1 MPVLFSPEDV
11 MKPILHKYLRI
22 SLLLVI
28 LFVNLGLEH
37 PQAVYA
43 AAPSNDNFVNAKVI
57 DSITYIDQDVDTTL
71 ATPRGDAIPGDGSDP
86 DNVGP
91 CDGEFLNIGNNTVW
105 YRYTPSVQ
113 ETISVDTIGTNYDAY
128 LAVWTGTV
136 GNLNLV
142 ACNDDN
148 FNGIAELSFIANPG
162 VTYYIQVAQFNG
174 YEGGT
179 PAAPTGGLLQFHVYI
194 TNLDVYVGPARQ
206 DSYYL
211 YNNNVLVDSYPSLLD
226 GPVKVTSTIGENIF
240 TSQRV
245 TSGDS
250 YNELM
255 GFPANQLTTEYWFP
269 YYDHGYPTVTGSNM
283 RMWILV
289 GNASNTQ
296 TADVQIYI
304 GGVLQTVPGSNPPVT
319 TFSIPPGG
327 NVTPRWIGLQRGPVR
342 VVSTNGVPIF
352 TSQRVFTS
360 TNNAFDEKLGYPAN
374 QFTTEYWFPWY
385 DDKNMTNH
393 ILVGNTSSSQ
403 AASVQIYIAGV
414 LRGTYNIPANGVLQQ
429 RYPGLIGGPV
439 QVRST
444 NGVNIVTSQKSV
456 SGTKRSYNEVMGYPF
471 NQFATTYWFPWYDH
485 GYPNVIGS
493 NMRTWI
499 LVGNPSTT
507 QTATVQIYIGG
518 VLMEDPN
525 STSTP
530 KSTTFTIPP
539 RGNVT
544 PRWIGLQG
552 GPVQI
557 VSNIPIFASERVF
570 TVPNSIFNEA
580 MGIPGNQLTS
590 EYWYPWY
597 DSQNMSNFLLVSK
610 P

>member
-1 MPVLFSPEDV
+1 MNAKLD
-11 MKPILHKYLRI
+11 KGLRI
-22 SLLLVI
+22 GLFLLILLVS
-28 LFVNLGLEH
+28 LGLDR
-37 PQAVYA
+37 PKGVYA
-43 AAPSNDNFVNAKVI
+43 AAPSHDDFINAKVI
-57 DSITYIDQDVDTTL
+57 DSITYVDLNVDVRE
-71 ATPRGDAIPGDGSDP
+71 ATPQYNPLNNTVVIPGDGSDP

-91 CDGEFLNIGNNTVW
+91 CVGTNPPRALNVGSNTVW
-105 YRYTPSVQ
+105 YKYTPNTTES
-113 ETISVDTIGTNYDAY
+113 ISVDTTGSNYDTY
-128 LAVWTGTV
+128 IAVWTGTP
-136 GNLNLV
+136 GSLNLV
-142 ACNDDN
+142 KCNDEDDN
-148 FNGIAELSFIANPG
+148 GYSTLSFIANTG
-162 VTYYIQVAQFNG
+162 ITYYIQVAQYNG
-174 YEGGT
+174 YYGENYN
-179 PAAPTGGLLQFHVYI
+179 PPTTTGILQFHVYI
-194 TNLDVYVGPARQ
+194 TNLNVSVGTSLQ
-206 DSYYL
+206 NNYYL
-211 YNNNVLVDSYPSLLD
+211 YNASVLTDYYPSLLD
-226 GPVKVTSTIGENIF
+226 GPVKVTSSIGENIF

-269 YYDHGYPTVTGSNM
+269 YYDHGYPNVVGSNM
-283 RMWILV
+283 RTWILV
-289 GNASNTQ
+289 GNASNTLS
-296 TADVQIYI
+296 ANVQIYI
-304 GGVLQTVPGSNPPVT
+304 GGVLRHSETIAPGSR
-319 TFSIPPGG
+319 I
-327 NVTPRWIGLQRGPVR
+327 TPRWIGLQSGPVR

-403 AASVQIYIAGV
+403 AASVQIFIAGI
-414 LRGTYNIPANGVLQQ
+414 LRGTYTVPANGVLQQ

-444 NGVNIVTSQKSV
+444 NGVNIVASQKSV
-456 SGTKRSYNEVMGYPF
+456 SGLQRSYNEVMGYPF
-471 NQFATTYWFPWYDH
+471 NQFTTTYWFPWYDH
-485 GYPNVIGS
+485 GYPSVIGS

-507 QTATVQIYIGG
+507 QTANVQIYIGG
-518 VLMEDPN
+518 ILQTVPG
-525 STSTP
+525 STP
-530 KSTTFTIPP
+530 PTTTFTIPP

-552 GPVQI
+552 GPVQV
-557 VSNIPIFASERVF
+557 VSDIPIFASERVF
-570 TVPNSIFNEA
+570 TVPNSVFNEA

-597 DSQNMSNFLLVSK
+597 DSQNMNNFLLISK

>member
-1 MPVLFSPEDV
+1 LFATVAVPVLFSPEDV

-269 YYDHGYPTVTGSNM
+269 
-283 RMWILV
+283 
-289 GNASNTQ
+289 
-296 TADVQIYI
+296 
-304 GGVLQTVPGSNPPVT
+304 
-319 TFSIPPGG
+319 
-327 NVTPRWIGLQRGPVR
+327 
-342 VVSTNGVPIF
+342 
-352 TSQRVFTS
+352 
-360 TNNAFDEKLGYPAN
+360 
-374 QFTTEYWFPWY
+374 
-385 DDKNMTNH
+385 
-393 ILVGNTSSSQ
+393 
-403 AASVQIYIAGV
+403 
-414 LRGTYNIPANGVLQQ
+414 
-429 RYPGLIGGPV
+429 
-439 QVRST
+439 
-444 NGVNIVTSQKSV
+444 
-456 SGTKRSYNEVMGYPF
+456 
-471 NQFATTYWFPWYDH
+471 
-485 GYPNVIGS
+485 
-493 NMRTWI
+493 
-499 LVGNPSTT
+499 
-507 QTATVQIYIGG
+507 
-518 VLMEDPN
+518 
-525 STSTP
+525 
-530 KSTTFTIPP
+530 
-539 RGNVT
+539 
-544 PRWIGLQG
+544 
-552 GPVQI
+552 
-557 VSNIPIFASERVF
+557 
-570 TVPNSIFNEA
+570 
-580 MGIPGNQLTS
+580 
-590 EYWYPWY
+590 
-597 DSQNMSNFLLVSK
+597 
-610 P
+610 